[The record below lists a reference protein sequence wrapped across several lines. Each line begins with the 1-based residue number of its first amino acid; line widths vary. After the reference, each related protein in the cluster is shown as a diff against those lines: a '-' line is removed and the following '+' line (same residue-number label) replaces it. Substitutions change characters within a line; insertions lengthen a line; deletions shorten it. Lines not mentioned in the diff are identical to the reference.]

1 MPRQNGFTIRALR
14 DKAGIST
21 TEMARRLGP
30 ITPSHYRKI
39 EDETRAATEA
49 QLQVIATV
57 LDMPVAALV
66 RTPPNGGTTVSA
78 ADESV
83 QA

>member
-21 TEMARRLGP
+21 TEMARRLE
-30 ITPSHYRKI
+30 ISPSHYRKI

-78 ADESV
+78 PAESV